1 MIKKNYYDFIYFKGY
16 AVNYRKVV
24 RTNNFIGWNNWLKT
38 EKQYH
43 GLIDDLKI
51 FDRALDQTEIATEMN
66 KKADASTFYQTIYLN

>member
-1 MIKKNYYDFIYFKGY
+1 M
-16 AVNYRKVV
+16 NYRKVV
-24 RTNNFIGWNNWLKT
+24 RTNNFIGWSNWLQT
-38 EKQYH
+38 SQQCH

>member
-1 MIKKNYYDFIYFKGY
+1 M
-16 AVNYRKVV
+16 NYRKVV
-24 RTNNFIGWNNWLKT
+24 RTNNFIGWNNWLNT
-38 EKQYH
+38 DEQYH